1 MNRNVR
7 NDAITL
13 RSCRFPFAVMLR
25 ACAGMLLFCCITGAA
40 QEIMTVPTYH
50 WSYIYARELSLR
62 HRQLDFSPANWPVTL
77 GDMAR
82 LADTTGLATASAPER
97 FWQMRLLQFA
107 RTPRA
112 QKAWLQLGGRLSESA
127 GDFGP
132 AWHSRA
138 GLRTQLALFP
148 DRHVALVNAIRLDE
162 ELREDPNYLGKRWR
176 GFAGYTEQAYV
187 ALHFGRYVAKLGRD
201 FVRWGR
207 GTDATLLLSDYSRP
221 LDHFFGRLTLAP
233 FRFDYLAAKLNSEYL
248 PDSLR
253 TRYATEVSERYLAAA
268 RAEVRFKT
276 NLLTL
281 AVTQLVLYGGP
292 GRGFELY
299 YLNPLLAFHGEQLN
313 ESLKSNTAGA
323 LDAVLRPRDGLECY
337 AQLLID
343 DVQVEKT
350 RRGDLEP
357 NEIAFL
363 LGGELAEPF
372 GWRGV
377 TLGLEY
383 TRVANRTYNAITVWE
398 KFLHRNRPLA
408 HFLGNDFDRW
418 LVHGRAYA
426 GGNVQLFYSY
436 EARRHGEGRLER
448 PFDMPWVNADL
459 QQGYREK
466 FPSGVVERSTHVHLE
481 ARWHATAGFHLA
493 LAAGHARYR
502 NFANQAGRQ
511 QQETSVRLQLGLE
524 QFWWLGLE

>member
-1 MNRNVR
+1 MNRKARTVVDR
-7 NDAITL
+7 KNDRPGGVSPA
-13 RSCRFPFAVMLR
+13 RGWVMMLFLL
-25 ACAGMLLFCCITGAA
+25 AAHAGA

-50 WSYIYARELSLR
+50 WSYTYARELSLR
-62 HRQLDFSPANWPVTL
+62 HRRLDFSSANWPLTI
-77 GDMAR
+77 GEMAQ
-82 LADTTGLATASAPER
+82 LADSAGIVMAHSPER
-97 FWQMRLLQFA
+97 FWQTRLQQFS
-107 RTPRA
+107 RTPLGP
-112 QKAWLQLGGRLSESA
+112 KAWLQFGGRVSENA
-127 GDFGP
+127 GDFGETTR
-132 AWHSRA
+132 SRA

-148 DRHVALVNAIRLDE
+148 DRHVAFVNAIRVDE

-176 GFAGYTEQAYV
+176 GFAGYTEQAYLS
-187 ALHFGRYVAKLGRD
+187 LHFGKYVAKLGRD

-207 GTDATLLLSDYSRP
+207 GVDATLLLSDYSRP
-221 LDHFFGRLTLAP
+221 LDHFSGRLELQR

-253 TRYATEVSERYLAAA
+253 ARYATDVSERYLAAA
-268 RAEVRFKT
+268 RAEIRLKS

-281 AVTQLVLYGGP
+281 AVTQMALYGGP

-299 YLNPLLAFHGEQLN
+299 YLNPFLAFHGEQLN
-313 ESLKSNTAGA
+313 EQQKSNTFGA
-323 LDAVLRPRDGLECY
+323 LDAVVRPRDGLELY
-337 AQLLID
+337 AQFLID

-357 NEIAFL
+357 NEIAYL
-363 LGGELAEPF
+363 LGGEMADPF
-372 GWRGV
+372 GWQGAA
-377 TLGLEY
+377 LGLEY
-383 TRVANRTYNAITVWE
+383 TRIANRTYNAITVWE
-398 KFLHRNRPLA
+398 KFMHRNRPLA

-466 FPSGVVERSTHVHLE
+466 FPSGVVERSTHLNLE
-481 ARWHATAGFHLA
+481 ARWQARAGFFLA
-493 LAAGHARYR
+493 IAAGHARYHD
-502 NFANQAGRQ
+502 FANQAGRRR
-511 QQETSVRLQLGLE
+511 QETSVRVQLWLE
-524 QFWWLGLE
+524 RFWWLGLE